1 MYSKVFF
8 PLQPTPTEPP
18 SSTFATRY
26 NYRPIQPPL
35 LASKSH
41 QSTIHLCCSNSF
53 SFFTH
58 SPAGIQSLHCWYSI
72 LWLPASGS
80 KKALA
85 RWSMAFHQC
94 FQNHFR
100 GFRGFRGQTAK
111 PKSNSNS
118 KFHCQNYSLAEVN
131 ERVIWW
137 RKQISDDTK
146 ISSLGASLLNTFP
159 KHLYTSIY
167 IHIQKLI
174 IFFSSQ

>member
-1 MYSKVFF
+1 
-8 PLQPTPTEPP
+8 
-18 SSTFATRY
+18 
-26 NYRPIQPPL
+26 
-35 LASKSH
+35 
-41 QSTIHLCCSNSF
+41 
-53 SFFTH
+53 
-58 SPAGIQSLHCWYSI
+58 
-72 LWLPASGS
+72 
-80 KKALA
+80 
-85 RWSMAFHQC
+85 MAFHQC

-159 KHLYTSIY
+159 KHLYTSI
-167 IHIQKLI
+167 HTHPKADNLLFKPI
-174 IFFSSQ
+174 ISDISLFIPICTQVYLFGTMISILYSTDFLSPRRTK